1 MLYLSL
7 KYVHIV
13 LAVIAVGYNASYG
26 LIIGRARKVGTDARE
41 LKYALR
47 TVKFMDDYVANPCYV
62 LILLT
67 GVGMVYAADYPW
79 ALKWIHGSLAL
90 LVIAFVIALAF
101 YTPTLRRQI
110 ALLDAR
116 GPADPEFLRLSRR
129 GAMLGGVL
137 GVIVFVIIG
146 LMVFK
151 PA

>member
-7 KYVHIV
+7 KYVHVLLAIV
-13 LAVIAVGYNASYG
+13 AVGYNATYG
-26 LIIGRARKVGTDARE
+26 LIIGRARKAGADGRE

-67 GVGMVYAADYPW
+67 GVGIVHVAGYSW
-79 ALKWIHGSLAL
+79 AFKWIHGSMAL
-90 LVIAFVIALAF
+90 LVITFVIAIGF
-101 YTPTLRRQI
+101 YSPTLRKQI

-116 GPADPEFLRLSRR
+116 GPNDPEFLRLSRR
-129 GAMLGGVL
+129 GAALGGVL
-137 GVIVFVIIG
+137 GVLVIVIVG

-151 PA
+151 PV